1 MVKKII
7 KAIKDS
13 GQHSFNKPEI
23 LALIRDTLKSSDLKV
38 ISSNDVVINPTTRT
52 ITCNG
57 AKTILPKKIF
67 DLLYFLMCNPNKTL
81 TRNEILIGVW
91 GSNPEVTERNID
103 VYIKQLRSLVGKEL
117 IKTEKGTG
125 YRWDGYYTA
134 RLKRLAID

>member
-23 LALIRDTLKSSDLKV
+23 LALIQATLKSGDLKV

-67 DLLYFLMCNPNKTL
+67 DLLYFLMTNPNKTL
-81 TRNEILIGVW
+81 TRNEILVGVW

-103 VYIKQLRSLVGKEL
+103 VYIRQLRSLIGKEL
-117 IKTEKGTG
+117 IRTEKGTG
-125 YRWDGYYTA
+125 YRYDGYYTN